1 MTDATI
7 LSKGMD
13 CLIQNLGDVDA
24 ERFIMQIIREPFDY
38 TKWQKGLFEGMS
50 LDDIGDQAVAFC
62 KDNPR

>member
-1 MTDATI
+1 MTDAAI

-13 CLIQNLGDVDA
+13 CLIQHLGDVDA

-50 LDDIGDQAVAFC
+50 LDDIGNKAAEYC
-62 KDNPR
+62 KNNPR

>member
-1 MTDATI
+1 MTDAAI

-50 LDDIGDQAVAFC
+50 LDDIGNKAVEYC
-62 KDNPR
+62 EENPR